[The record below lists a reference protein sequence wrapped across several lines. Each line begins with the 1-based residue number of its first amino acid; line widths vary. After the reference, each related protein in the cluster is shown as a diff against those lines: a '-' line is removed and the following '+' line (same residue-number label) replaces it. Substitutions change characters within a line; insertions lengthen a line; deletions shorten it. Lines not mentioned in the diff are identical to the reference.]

1 MAGGLL
7 PTMQEGIS
15 ECMYFR
21 NKMALSTEE
30 GGHIKNYNVFFKLRN
45 GFFTKVNIILRIEK
59 LNKNN

>member
-21 NKMALSTEE
+21 NKMELSTE
-30 GGHIKNYNVFFKLRN
+30 GGGRIKNYDVFFKL
-45 GFFTKVNIILRIEK
+45 
-59 LNKNN
+59 KNDFLQK